1 MARVWIILLIVEI
14 AFTIFTFID
23 VILTENWRVRG
34 VPKPVWLVIVL
45 LLSPIGGILW
55 FAIGKE
61 SVDKSRPAANR
72 APDDDPAFLST
83 IRRDE
88 ESDERIRR
96 LEQQLSELDDDP
108 PKE

>member
-1 MARVWIILLIVEI
+1 MARLWVILLIVEI
-14 AFTIFTFID
+14 AFTIFTIVD

-55 FAIGKE
+55 FLIGKE
-61 SVDKSRPAANR
+61 KVDTARPAAKR
-72 APDDDPAFLST
+72 APDDDPTFLSNL
-83 IRRDE
+83 RRDE
-88 ESDERIRR
+88 ERDERIRR

-108 PKE
+108 PKD